1 MNNQEVRQISD
12 EDIRQEL
19 TKEELQKTQV
29 LNFQEL
35 QETVKLEK
43 KAHRSPAVLVAVIG
57 IISILFGGSLQIAN
71 ILNIEPQ
78 GIQKRDTKQNT
89 KIEIKELNCTKTSL
103 NNTDGTN
110 TIYKIVYNFENK
122 KLVGFTKEYSISA
135 TPGKEEGKKSI
146 EKYSKEYESLLNEIP
161 GYKIKINTTS
171 DTTMSIKVVVD
182 YKKLDL
188 TKLNEI
194 QKTKPFTKVDYY
206 RNASYYT
213 IKSETIGD
221 GFTVE

>member
-1 MNNQEVRQISD
+1 MNNNEVRQISD

-19 TKEELQKTQV
+19 TKEELQQTQV

-35 QETVKLEK
+35 QETVKEEK
-43 KAHRSPAVLVAVIG
+43 RSSKKPAVLIALIG
-57 IISILFGGSLQIAN
+57 IGSLIFGGSLQIADV
-71 ILNIEPQ
+71 LGSQPQ
-78 GIQKRDTKQNT
+78 SVQQRNTTQNT
-89 KIEIKELNCTKTSL
+89 KIEIKDLNCTKTSL
-103 NNTDGTN
+103 NNADGTN

-122 KLVGFTKEYSISA
+122 KLVGATKEYNISV
-135 TPGKEEGKKSI
+135 TPGKEEGKKAI
-146 EKYSKEYESLLNEIP
+146 AQYAKEYENLVNEAP
-161 GYKIKINTTS
+161 GYKIKITSTS
-171 DTTMSIKVVVD
+171 DTSINIKVVID

-194 QKTKPFTKVDYY
+194 QSTKPYTKVDYN

-213 IKSETIGD
+213 IKSEVIGQ